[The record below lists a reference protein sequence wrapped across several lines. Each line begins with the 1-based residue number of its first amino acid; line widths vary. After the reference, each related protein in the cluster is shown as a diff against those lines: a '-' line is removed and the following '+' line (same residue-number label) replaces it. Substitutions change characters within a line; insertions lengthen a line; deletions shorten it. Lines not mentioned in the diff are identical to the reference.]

1 MKFFIKEVSM
11 QAIHVKKELLWS
23 GIFALGFAT
32 VVAINTPSINQ
43 TFATPE
49 VIYDFY
55 SSTDAGLTT
64 NVAVTT
70 NWVLNDANSPGH
82 SMTISIGKNTAVPP
96 NDVRIGHTNST
107 TLTGINPGEFS
118 YGSPSLLS
126 LATKT
131 NLTSNKRLYGIRMN
145 ADMDLTNFASMVVTW
160 AWETGGDN
168 SLYSGFLAYST
179 GGASESWSTLGSL
192 KQSMALAS
200 AGQLTYT
207 DTSTLTGLSQ
217 VRFALIFGSEV
228 SKSAMKNVSLSV
240 SGSLR
245 AMLNAVDDAGFL
257 HIGRYQVDEP
267 FIFSD
272 FTFHAHYLYRPSGD
286 MDVKTGL
293 DEGVSLSLSN
303 TFSPLI
309 SSGHT
314 FSEAGTYD
322 LYYRFVDP
330 LGYGTQSNVVSMI
343 INDIPLILTGIA
355 AIDES
360 NIPIYVYDL
369 YISNISVFPLYNNAT
384 TPNPDESPLSQSL
397 YTRSVPYGALLIDQT
412 INTLTYDDGFDV
424 YEDDVPITILPRTFQ
439 QLNLS
444 GGTLFVRGEL
454 FSVLGLTVIGEW
466 DLGSDTY
473 PVYENS
479 IIDGT
484 FTTDLVPGT
493 ILTTLGTFDVDVT
506 YTIHNNPVIETY
518 TITVVYEN
526 LSMFDN
532 ILNGTEDWSA
542 NIVPVFGNITNEID
556 NLTNAIE
563 PFQSMDWSLTTLAD
577 DPFGDNG
584 RFGLVNSV
592 LRFGYN
598 APMNG
603 PKEVTI
609 ESQEIIQPVIN
620 DQAVNGIKTIRM
632 DVYTQ
637 TVSTITVNVGG
648 VKPVSYT
655 LNDSEVPVLGSTVTT
670 MALEAGR
677 LQFHFEYPVFGRV
690 QMQYTNTLEQ
700 PGYLE
705 FHYFAIYGA
714 PLSNTELASSFSSM
728 LNDSESCIEDTY
740 VGMTMG
746 YDYLDS
752 LSLVPSLSSYTL
764 SQHGSITASDLWTIL
779 ESRYAPLPMNGF
791 QPISSWNSMTWTKWT
806 SVLGLLV
813 LLGFIWTQKKVFSV

>member
-1 MKFFIKEVSM
+1 M
-11 QAIHVKKELLWS
+11 QAIHVKKGLLWS

-49 VIYDFY
+49 VVYDFY

-64 NVAVTT
+64 DVPVTT

-107 TLTGINPGEFS
+107 TLTGVNPGEFS
-118 YGSPSLLS
+118 YGSPSLFS
-126 LATKT
+126 LATTT

-145 ADMDLTNFASMVVTW
+145 ADIDLTNFASMVVTW
-160 AWETGGDN
+160 AWETGGDT

-192 KQSMALAS
+192 QQPMVLAS

-207 DTSTLTGLSQ
+207 DTSTLTGLPQ
-217 VRFALIFGSEV
+217 VRFALIFGSEL

-245 AMLNAVDDAGFL
+245 TTLNAVDDAGFL

-286 MDVKTGL
+286 MVVKTGL

-303 TFSPLI
+303 TFSPLLI
-309 SSGHT
+309 SGHT

-322 LYYRFVDP
+322 LHYRFVDP
-330 LGYGTQSNVVSMI
+330 LGYGTQSNLVSMI
-343 INDIPLILTGIA
+343 VDEIPQVLTGIF
-355 AIDES
+355 AIDQSTTPLYRYGSYTSDIE
-360 NIPIYVYDL
+360 VY
-369 YISNISVFPLYNNAT
+369 PLYNNASE
-384 TPNPDESPLSQSL
+384 PALNEAPISPTL
-397 YTRSVPYGALLIDQT
+397 YTRSVANGTLLINQT
-412 INTLTYDDGFDV
+412 MNTISYVDGEDTWQ
-424 YEDDVPITILPRTFQ
+424 DDVAITILART
-439 QLNLS
+439 LTTMTLS
-444 GGTLFVRGEL
+444 GGATFDRGQL
-454 FSVLGLTVIGEW
+454 FSVTGLSVVGQW
-466 DLGSDTY
+466 NLGSNTTPTY
-473 PVYENS
+473 AS
-479 IIDGT
+479 SLIDGT
-484 FTTDLVPGT
+484 YTTSLAPGT
-493 ILTTLGTFDVDVT
+493 LLDTLGSIDVDVT
-506 YTIHNNPVIETY
+506 YSINATTMVETY
-518 TITVVYEN
+518 TITVGYEH
-526 LSMFDN
+526 LSMFEN

-542 NIVPVFGNITNEID
+542 NIVPVYGNIDHEID
-556 NLTNAIE
+556 TLTNALA
-563 PFQSMDWSLTTLAD
+563 PFQSMNWSLTTLAD
-577 DPFGDNG
+577 DPLTDNG
-584 RFGLVNSV
+584 RFGLVNEV
-592 LRFGYN
+592 LRFGHDQ
-598 APMNG
+598 PLNG

-609 ESQEIIQPVIN
+609 ESGEIIAPIIN
-620 DQAVNGIKTIRM
+620 SQTVNGIKTIRM

-637 TVSTITVNVGG
+637 TVSTLTVNVGG
-648 VKPVSYT
+648 IAPVSYS
-655 LNDSEVPVLGSTVTT
+655 LNDDDNPILGSMATT
-670 MALEAGR
+670 EALLPTR
-677 LQFHFEYPVFGRV
+677 ILFHFETPLFGRI
-690 QMQYTNTLEQ
+690 QMQYTNALAQ
-700 PGYLE
+700 PGYFE

-728 LNDSESCIEDTY
+728 LNDLDSCMEDTY

-764 SQHGSITASDLWTIL
+764 SQHGNITASDLWAIL
-779 ESRYAPLPMNGF
+779 EARYAPLPMNGF